1 MTGEEGVQAFKTTKP
16 KKKPKTN
23 KQTKKKT
30 NKKKQT
36 KKDRKNNVIWL
47 QKQPFTSEFTC
58 NLFVYMNVRPV
69 L

>member
-1 MTGEEGVQAFKTTKP
+1 MTGEEEVQAFKTTKP
-16 KKKPKTN
+16 KKKTQN
-23 KQTKKKT
+23 KQT
-30 NKKKQT
+30 N

-47 QKQPFTSEFTC
+47 QLQPFTSEFTC